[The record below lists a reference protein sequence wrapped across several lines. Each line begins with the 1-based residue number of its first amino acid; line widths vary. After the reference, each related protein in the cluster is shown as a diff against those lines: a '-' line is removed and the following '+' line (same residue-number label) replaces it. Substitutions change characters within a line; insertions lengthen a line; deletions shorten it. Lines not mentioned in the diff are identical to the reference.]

1 MSGVPSAIPLADASA
16 SVDVR
21 DVVFDYPSGR
31 ALDGVSFRV
40 ARGAICA
47 LVGPNGAGKTTLLAC
62 IAALRAPF
70 SGTIVVDGVDT
81 VESPRECHARLGYLC
96 DFFGLYEQL
105 TVRQCLAHAAAMR
118 DVPAARLGTAIDDA
132 IARLELHEHA
142 DARAG
147 ALSRGWRQRL
157 GIAQAIIHEPSV
169 LLLDEPAS
177 GLDPEA
183 RHGLAALM
191 RRLRDDGMTL
201 VVSSHILAE
210 LEDYSTEMLILRA
223 GRIVDQQTL
232 DASSSAGVRLRVRLH
247 RPDAGLRAALDR
259 YDVSELS
266 IDADGAH
273 FAFTGDDAQRAALL
287 AGLVGAGMPVCA
299 FGEVAESMQDAY
311 LARLAEDRRSQ
322 RGDR

>member
-1 MSGVPSAIPLADASA
+1 MSEAPRAGTSAA
-16 SVDVR
+16 VEVR

-40 ARGAICA
+40 ERGAICA

-70 SGTIVVDGVDT
+70 SGAIVVDGIDA

-105 TVRQCLAHAAAMR
+105 SVRQCLAHAAAMR
-118 DVPAARLGTAIDDA
+118 AVPAARLDAAVDEA
-132 IARLELHEHA
+132 IARLELDEHA
-142 DARAG
+142 DTRAG

-157 GIAQAIIHEPSV
+157 GIAQAIIHRPSV

-201 VVSSHILAE
+201 MVSSHILAE
-210 LEDYSTEMLILRA
+210 LEDYTTEMLILRA
-223 GRIVDQQTL
+223 GRIVDQRAL
-232 DASSSAGVRLRVRLH
+232 AGAPGAGVRLRVRLH

-259 YDVSELS
+259 ADVSALS
-266 IDADGAH
+266 IDADGARFV
-273 FAFTGDDAQRAALL
+273 FAGGAAERAALL
-287 AGLVGAGMPVCA
+287 ARLVDAELPVCA
-299 FGEVAESMQDAY
+299 FGEDAESMQDAY
-311 LARLAEDRRSQ
+311 LARLAKDRRSQ
-322 RGDR
+322 ESQR